1 MRLLL
6 QRVLRARVTVDG
18 AEVGAIGPGLMVLV
32 GIGPED
38 TPEAVRVM
46 ADKTVDVR
54 IFRDDR
60 GRTDRSLMDVAG
72 EVLAVSQFTL
82 FGDTRKGRRPSFLGA
97 APPALGEE
105 LYQQYAAAIEARG
118 VRVARGVFGAEMEVE
133 LVNDGPMT
141 IWLDTAAGAPPR

>member
-6 QRVLRARVTVDG
+6 QRVLRARVSVEG
-18 AEVGAIGPGLMVLV
+18 AEVGTIGPGLVVLV
-32 GIGPED
+32 GIGPQD
-38 TPEAVRVM
+38 TPEAVRAM
-46 ADKTVDVR
+46 ADKTVDLR
-54 IFRDDR
+54 IFRDDL

-105 LYQQYAAAIEARG
+105 LYQRYAEGIEARG

-141 IWLDTAAGAPPR
+141 IWLDTATAATPK